1 MGDKDP
7 TTIIKM
13 LNDLTSTSDGY
24 RRNSNASLR
33 LSGTGITPPL
43 SMGWK
48 NDDGLTGSTINKKCN
63 EFSRIHTTDEHI
75 NSGISHGESETP
87 SKRIKLSETR
97 QSLSLSCNETDNVP
111 GSPFEWRRL
120 KGEIISLRTRLSH
133 QETTIQQLHNIRKQI
148 EEIFQKEKNMLEM
161 QAALDKQTIKQ
172 LELRVE
178 SARNVA
184 QEARDSQSSVE
195 NEMFQMKAKLEQK
208 IVALLEENVKL
219 TEHTKYANV
228 NDNVPCPNINNQNE
242 ISEVQENLE
251 KAQERINV
259 LENQLK
265 DAHELQQEFE
275 LQKVELQNAKIKIEK
290 LECERALWEEGKSLL
305 SRAARANELEKELH
319 AARETIGMMRESIK
333 GKLLIEEQMSNIMQR
348 LKHTEMIERQVAD
361 LEVKNNEL
369 LIKLGEYDAIGI
381 GDGPSELKKEIHRLQ
396 QAEALLTAEE
406 GEMCSR
412 IDALQRENQ
421 TLQRNYEETK
431 TIANEMTASTEKL
444 NKLVARLQKKVL
456 LVSRERDSYRQQ
468 LDLYEKEMT
477 SADSNSISND
487 RIPALERTLESYR
500 DLVSKLEANLATS
513 DAIRSREEYQKLRD
527 ENEKLKAELEHRI
540 LKGDFN
546 CNARVLHFKMNP
558 AAIAS
563 QQNEDKM
570 KALYAEVEELRSQVK
585 LGNSETFT
593 GTSSVHAQEIAELK
607 QSHEIKIT
615 RLKDAFKASSQEYR
629 QACYQLFGWRVDR
642 TKEGRYKLS
651 SQYADS
657 PDDYLYFHVGDGVD
671 LLETPFSATLGPL
684 IEQHLQI
691 QHSVPMF
698 LNAVQS
704 ELFILQTATNVL

>member
-1 MGDKDP
+1 
-7 TTIIKM
+7 
-13 LNDLTSTSDGY
+13 
-24 RRNSNASLR
+24 
-33 LSGTGITPPL
+33 
-43 SMGWK
+43 
-48 NDDGLTGSTINKKCN
+48 
-63 EFSRIHTTDEHI
+63 
-75 NSGISHGESETP
+75 
-87 SKRIKLSETR
+87 
-97 QSLSLSCNETDNVP
+97 
-111 GSPFEWRRL
+111 
-120 KGEIISLRTRLSH
+120 
-133 QETTIQQLHNIRKQI
+133 
-148 EEIFQKEKNMLEM
+148 
-161 QAALDKQTIKQ
+161 
-172 LELRVE
+172 
-178 SARNVA
+178 
-184 QEARDSQSSVE
+184 
-195 NEMFQMKAKLEQK
+195 MKAKLEQK

-228 NDNVPCPNINNQNE
+228 NDNVPCPNINNQSE

-265 DAHELQQEFE
+265 DTHELQQEFE

-348 LKHTEMIERQVAD
+348 LKHTEMVERQVAD

-477 SADSNSISND
+477 TADSNSISND

-500 DLVSKLEANLATS
+500 YIIYFQSLV
-513 DAIRSREEYQKLRD
+513 
-527 ENEKLKAELEHRI
+527 
-540 LKGDFN
+540 
-546 CNARVLHFKMNP
+546 MN
-558 AAIAS
+558 
-563 QQNEDKM
+563 N
-570 KALYAEVEELRSQVK
+570 
-585 LGNSETFT
+585 
-593 GTSSVHAQEIAELK
+593 
-607 QSHEIKIT
+607 
-615 RLKDAFKASSQEYR
+615 
-629 QACYQLFGWRVDR
+629 
-642 TKEGRYKLS
+642 
-651 SQYADS
+651 
-657 PDDYLYFHVGDGVD
+657 
-671 LLETPFSATLGPL
+671 
-684 IEQHLQI
+684 
-691 QHSVPMF
+691 
-698 LNAVQS
+698 
-704 ELFILQTATNVL
+704 